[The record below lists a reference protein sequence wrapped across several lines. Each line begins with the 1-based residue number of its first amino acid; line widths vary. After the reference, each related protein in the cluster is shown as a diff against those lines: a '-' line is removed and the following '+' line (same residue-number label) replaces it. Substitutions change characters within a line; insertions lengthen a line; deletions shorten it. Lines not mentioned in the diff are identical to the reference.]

1 MPNDHLW
8 QFIRDFHPTPA
19 VCGVPKNAARQL
31 YQKYENHQRDLYTGI
46 IGWAEPENMHLFV
59 NLRCMQIYQNA
70 AALYVGGGLTQD
82 SDPAKEWLETERKS
96 EALGRFLG

>member
-1 MPNDHLW
+1 
-8 QFIRDFHPTPA
+8 
-19 VCGVPKNAARQL
+19 
-31 YQKYENHQRDLYTGI
+31 
-46 IGWAEPENMHLFV
+46 
-59 NLRCMQIYQNA
+59 MQIHQNA